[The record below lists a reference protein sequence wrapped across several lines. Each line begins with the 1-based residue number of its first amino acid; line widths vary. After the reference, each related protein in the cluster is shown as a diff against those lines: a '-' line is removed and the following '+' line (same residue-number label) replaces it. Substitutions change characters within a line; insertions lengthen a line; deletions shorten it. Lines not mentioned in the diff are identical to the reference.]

1 MIQYRGRP
9 ANEISCCRYGTK
21 LSHSLQDLWKLRTA
35 GAGSVTDTITLQN
48 TGTIVLASLTNHVVL

>member
-1 MIQYRGRP
+1 
-9 ANEISCCRYGTK
+9 
-21 LSHSLQDLWKLRTA
+21 LRTA